1 MDTTATLH
9 ANAIPVYADVD
20 RETYNITADEIEK
33 RLQKKTKAI
42 IVVSVY
48 GLPCDMDGIMKL
60 SKKYKIPII
69 EDHAAILATV
79 NNKIVGVR
87 GDFASWS
94 FESSKHISSGEGGM
108 LLTNNSSL
116 AQKARKISGQG
127 YANLTADG
135 GVIKFGNDSEFS

>member
-1 MDTTATLH
+1 
-9 ANAIPVYADVD
+9 
-20 RETYNITADEIEK
+20 
-33 RLQKKTKAI
+33 
-42 IVVSVY
+42 
-48 GLPCDMDGIMKL
+48 MKL

-69 EDHAAILATV
+69 EDHAQTVLATV
-79 NNKIVGVR
+79 NNKAVGVR

-135 GVIKFGNDSEFS
+135 GVIKFGND